1 MILPKNYG
9 GNGGGGV
16 EVPVRGCKSG
26 EECIRE
32 NQKKKKN
39 KLKERKRVRRP
50 KRKEMSE
57 NEWWGRGLGGA
68 CGN

>member
-26 EECIRE
+26 EECMRE
-32 NQKKKKN
+32 NKKKK
-39 KLKERKRVRRP
+39 KKKK
-50 KRKEMSE
+50 KRKEESE
-57 NEWWGRGLGGA
+57 AAKE
-68 CGN
+68 

>member
-1 MILPKNYG
+1 MTLPENYG

-39 KLKERKRVRRP
+39 QM
-50 KRKEMSE
+50 KRKEESE
-57 NEWWGRGLGGA
+57 AAKE
-68 CGN
+68 